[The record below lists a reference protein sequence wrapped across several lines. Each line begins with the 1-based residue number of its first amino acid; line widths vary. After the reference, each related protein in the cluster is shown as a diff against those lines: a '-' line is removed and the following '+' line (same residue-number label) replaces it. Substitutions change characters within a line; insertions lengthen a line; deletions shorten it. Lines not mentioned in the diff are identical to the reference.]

1 MNIARV
7 VRPHGRAGE
16 VIVRPV
22 RGLPFCIEP
31 GLEVAL
37 TPPALGRDRFCRVEA
52 VADDPQGGRVRFSG
66 IDTIDAAEA
75 VRDCYVLARRND
87 VELGALD
94 APWEELLGR
103 HLADARFGDLGA
115 IAQVIET
122 PANDVWQV
130 EGAFG
135 EVLVPVI
142 EQVVREIPETGDIP
156 VRIMDGL
163 IDPALL
169 PRASEQLAD
178 EPETVAH
185 TGEGEG
191 ACS

>member
-75 VRDCYVLARRND
+75 VRDCYVLARRDD

-103 HLADARFGDLGA
+103 HLVDARFGDLGA

-130 EGAFG
+130 EGAYG

-142 EQVVREIPETGDIP
+142 EQVVREILETGDIP

-163 IDPALL
+163 IDPAHLS
-169 PRASEQLAD
+169 RTSDGHEDA
-178 EPETVAH
+178 PEGTPH